1 MTTRYLGQ
9 CCRVI
14 TPAREPRTGAPLYGR
29 TGIIRSQTENLGRTL
44 LLVAWDHT
52 TTVSYVFPGDIELI
66 EDAVQP
72 HHAGAS

>member
-14 TPAREPRTGAPLYGR
+14 TPAREPCTGAPLYGR
-29 TGIIRSQTENLGRTL
+29 TGIIRSQTENLGRIL

-52 TTVSYVFPGDIELI
+52 TTMSYVFPGDIELI
-66 EDAVQP
+66 EDADQS
-72 HHAGAS
+72 HRGGAS